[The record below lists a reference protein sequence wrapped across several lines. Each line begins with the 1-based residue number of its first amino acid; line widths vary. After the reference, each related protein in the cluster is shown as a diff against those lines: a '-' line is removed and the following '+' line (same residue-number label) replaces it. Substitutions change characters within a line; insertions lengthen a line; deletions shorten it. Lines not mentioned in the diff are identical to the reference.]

1 MERAVVQV
9 VDAMR
14 YEPEG
19 SRFDSR
25 WSHWNFS
32 LTYSCRPQYALD
44 FTQPGTEMSARN
56 ISWEVKMADTWD

>member
-1 MERAVVQV
+1 
-9 VDAMR
+9 
-14 YEPEG
+14 
-19 SRFDSR
+19 
-25 WSHWNFS
+25 